1 MAEAGMH
8 RTIPALPVREMGAA
22 VAFYVERFGFEVLHR
37 QGGLAVLRRDEAVL
51 HLWESGDEGWRS
63 RGDFVEK
70 PVCSGAESFIAGTA
84 SARIE
89 VVDVDGLY
97 EELRAAQ
104 VLHPVSREGVDDTDF
119 GTREFATL
127 DQDGNLISFFRWVD
141 G

>member
-22 VAFYVERFGFEVLHR
+22 VAFYRERLGFGVLH
-37 QGGLAVLRRDEAVL
+37 QDGGFAVLGRDEAGL
-51 HLWESGDEGWRS
+51 HLWEAGDEAWRS
-63 RGDFVEK
+63 RNDLAER

-89 VVDVDGLY
+89 VEDVDGLY
-97 EELRAAQ
+97 EELSATD
-104 VLHPVSREGVDDTDF
+104 VLHPVSRDGVDDTDF

-127 DQDGNLISFFRWVD
+127 DQDGNLISSYRWI
-141 G
+141 

>member
-22 VAFYVERFGFEVLHR
+22 VEFYVGRLGFEVLHR
-37 QGGLAVLRRDEAVL
+37 DGGFAVLRRDEAVL
-51 HLWESGDEGWRS
+51 HLWEASDEGWRS
-63 RGDFVEK
+63 REDLAER
-70 PVCSGAESFIAGTA
+70 PVRSGAESFIAGTA

-97 EELRAAQ
+97 EELKTAG
-104 VLHPVSREGVDDTDF
+104 VLHPVSHDGVADTEF

-127 DQDGNLISFFRWVD
+127 DRDGNLIGFFRWI
-141 G
+141 